1 MNYYHNNKEN
11 IKLRV
16 LKKDL
21 LKDEKSKNI
30 YYPNYRNNNMS
41 NMEQQK
47 RN

>member
-21 LKDEKSKNI
+21 LKDEKIRKYI
-30 YYPNYRNNNMS
+30 LP
-41 NMEQQK
+41 
-47 RN
+47 